1 MKKKILESVDE
12 TTDVEQRCIVNF
24 VFGVLGEETEKGKCY
39 LLNVGVQSKV
49 NHSSVAGF
57 FNDFLRLLWPT
68 KLLYENVFFV
78 CTDAALYMCK
88 AMAAGFVS

>member
-1 MKKKILESVDE
+1 MKNKIRESVDE

-39 LLNVGVQSKV
+39 LLNVGVQPLICCW
-49 NHSSVAGF
+49 
-57 FNDFLRLLWPT
+57 FLQRLLWPT
-68 KLLYENVFFV
+68 KLLYENVLFV